1 MIVTLGQKGAIM
13 AKVTTFGTTAQGEEV
28 RRITMQAGDLTVSV
42 LTWGAVLQSVR
53 LKGVAHDLTLGSDL
67 LADYEGDMRHHGSII
82 APVVNRL
89 SGAQAVIA
97 GRLHRFEAN
106 QDGRNCLHGGG
117 AGTHLKV
124 WDLVSATASETVL
137 AIDLPDGEGGFPGN
151 RRIEARFALVA
162 PAALRLSIRATT
174 DAPTIFNA
182 ANHSY
187 WNLDGSETWD
197 GHAVQVAADHYL
209 PADADFVVTGE
220 IRPVTGDHDLRQL
233 RPVSPHAPDLDNCYC
248 LGRSRIPLRD
258 VLRLQGTSG
267 LSMVVASTEPG
278 VQLYDGR
285 NAIRP
290 GHGPYEGLAIEAQG
304 WPDAPNQPGFPPID
318 LAPGAVLTQV
328 TEWRFARH

>member
-1 MIVTLGQKGAIM
+1 MSRITI
-13 AKVTTFGTTAQGEEV
+13 FGTTAQGQEV

-53 LKGVAHDLTLGSDL
+53 LDGVAHDLTLGSDL
-67 LADYEGDMRHHGSII
+67 LADYEGDMRHHGSVI

-97 GRLHRFEAN
+97 GRLHRFDAN
-106 QDGRNCLHGGG
+106 QDGRICLHGGA

-137 AIDLPDGEGGFPGN
+137 ALDLPDGEGGFPGN
-151 RRIEARFALVA
+151 RRIEARFTLVA
-162 PAALRLSIRATT
+162 PAGLRLSISATT

-209 PADADFVVTGE
+209 PADADFVATGE
-220 IRPVTGDHDLRQL
+220 IRAVAGDRDLRQM

-248 LGRSRIPLRD
+248 LGRSRVPLRD
-258 VLRLQGTSG
+258 VLRLRGSSG
-267 LSMVVASTEPG
+267 LSMVVATTEPG

-285 NAIRP
+285 NALRP

-318 LAPGAVLTQV
+318 LAPAAVLTQV